1 MTYIKNP
8 SSIEAKSF
16 RLIQEQIDRD
26 YPGYQFNNEMEE
38 SIIKRAIH
46 TSGDFDYLFSMEFS
60 SDILE
65 KLMFIFQ
72 NKGKIITDSPLSLN
86 GINKRVL
93 DQLGVSYE
101 SLLEHEVIGRELTSD
116 EEERLVKEILSISD
130 ERPILLAL
138 GTASGILKAVLPKLE
153 ANANSIQALL
163 ALTTGY
169 SRAQKDKELLSE
181 SSLSWLRNRGAKGGS
196 TIVVST
202 INAVLYQ
209 LQLVETQDYKRYA
222 TPDKEC
228 SKEREDIGG
237 HRAETLEFG
246 AIDKVNLPQEMEPR
260 HAAIISRVIA
270 ASADKD
276 YANNLVFSKR
286 VIEAIE
292 SVIRQGGYLFS
303 DTTMVLAGLN
313 TDILDS
319 WGVHYEC
326 LVNRP
331 EIFEEAKQKNITRS
345 MAAVEHAAKIDG
357 PKIFVFGNAPTS
369 IFKVL
374 DMVEEGLLEP
384 AAVIG
389 VPVGF
394 VGAAESKE
402 QLHESEIPSI
412 AALGPKGGSG
422 IAAAIVNAILEQLE
436 LE

>member
-26 YPGYQFNNEMEE
+26 YPGYQFHNEMEE

-46 TSGDFDYLFSMEFS
+46 TSGDFDYLFNLEFS

-93 DQLGVSYE
+93 DQLEVSYE
-101 SLLEHEVIGRELTSD
+101 NLLEHEVIGRELRSD
-116 EEERLVKEILSISD
+116 EEERLVTKILSISD
-130 ERPILLAL
+130 ERPTLLAL
-138 GTASGILKAVLPKLE
+138 GTASGVLEVLLPHLE
-153 ANANSIQALL
+153 KKKTPIQAVL

-169 SRAQKDKELLSE
+169 SRARMDKELLTE
-181 SSLSWLRNRGAKGGS
+181 STFPWLRSRGAKGGS

-222 TPDKEC
+222 TPDKEF
-228 SKEREDIGG
+228 SVDTEASGDYKYQQLNI
-237 HRAETLEFG
+237 G
-246 AIDKVNLPQEMEPR
+246 AIDTDALTKAMDPS
-260 HAAIISRVIA
+260 HAAIVSRVITT
-270 ASADKD
+270 SADQD
-276 YANNLVFSKR
+276 YANNLVFSKQ
-286 VIEAIE
+286 VLEAIQ

-303 DTTMVLAGLN
+303 DTTMVLAGLD
-313 TDILDS
+313 TEALDS
-319 WGVHYEC
+319 WGVRYEC

-331 EIFEEAKQKNITRS
+331 EIFEEAKQKKITRS
-345 MAAVEHAAKIDG
+345 MAAVEHAAKIEG

-374 DMVEEGLLEP
+374 DMVEEGRLHPE
-384 AAVIG
+384 AVIG

-394 VGAAESKE
+394 VGAAESKQ

-412 AALGPKGGSG
+412 AALGAKGGSG
-422 IAAAIVNAILEQLE
+422 IAASIVNAILEQMKLE
-436 LE
+436 

>member
-26 YPGYQFNNEMEE
+26 YPGYQFHNEMEE

-46 TSGDFDYLFSMEFS
+46 TSGDFDYLFSLEFS

-65 KLMFIFQ
+65 KLIFIFQ

-101 SLLEHEVIGRELTSD
+101 SLLEHEVVGRELGSD
-116 EEERLVKEILSISD
+116 EEARLVQKIGSLSE

-138 GTASGILKAVLPKLE
+138 GTASGILEALLPTLE
-153 ANANSIQALL
+153 ANSHSIQAIL

-169 SRAQKDKELLSE
+169 SRARKDKEVLNQSTIP
-181 SSLSWLRNRGAKGGS
+181 WLRSRGAKGGS

-222 TPDKEC
+222 TPDKQF
-228 SKEREDIGG
+228 SKETKVSREDK
-237 HRAETLEFG
+237 EKLVELEG
-246 AIDKVNLPQEMEPR
+246 IDTAALTQEMDSR
-260 HAAIISRVIA
+260 HAAIVSRVIA
-270 ASADKD
+270 ASADQD
-276 YANNLVFSKR
+276 YAKNLVFSKH
-286 VIEAIE
+286 VIEVIQ
-292 SVIRQGGYLFS
+292 SVLRQGGYLFS
-303 DTTMVLAGLN
+303 DTTMVLAGLD
-313 TDILDS
+313 TEALDS
-319 WGVHYEC
+319 LGVRYEC

-345 MAAVEHAAKIDG
+345 MAAVEHAAQIVG

-374 DMVEEGLLEP
+374 DMVEEGRLQP

-394 VGAAESKE
+394 VGAAESKQ
-402 QLHESEIPSI
+402 QLHESPIPSI
-412 AALGPKGGSG
+412 AALGAKGGSG
-422 IAAAIVNAILEQLE
+422 IAASIVNAILAQMKAD
-436 LE
+436 